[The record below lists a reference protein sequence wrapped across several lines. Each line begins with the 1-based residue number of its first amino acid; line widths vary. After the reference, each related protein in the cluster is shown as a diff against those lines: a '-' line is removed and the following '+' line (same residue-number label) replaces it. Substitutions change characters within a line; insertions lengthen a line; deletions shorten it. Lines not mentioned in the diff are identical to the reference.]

1 MASGLDGGIIWLSTQ
16 AFQKELVPK
25 PPSDLMPSPL
35 EVDGLRTRLK
45 DMVNGIVEK
54 SGLME
59 EDILAEQFVRA

>member
-1 MASGLDGGIIWLSTQ
+1 MAEYTG
-16 AFQKELVPK
+16 FQKELVPK

-54 SGLME
+54 AGLME